1 MPVHLLDKIAKN
13 KNPDHISLKCVV
25 CWGLTDRNK
34 VLGVAIACSNTFGLV
49 TGAFLLGF
57 GLVEI
62 PRSMWRNADLQY
74 RQKVLSH
81 KIAKVA
87 VKLDDAHQELS
98 TAIVVYLT
106 LSLLQVPFF
115 LLQYGIFSF
124 THPIVAG

>member
-1 MPVHLLDKIAKN
+1 
-13 KNPDHISLKCVV
+13 
-25 CWGLTDRNK
+25 
-34 VLGVAIACSNTFGLV
+34 
-49 TGAFLLGF
+49 
-57 GLVEI
+57 
-62 PRSMWRNADLQY
+62 MWRNADLQY

-87 VKLDDAHQELS
+87 VKLDDVHQELS

-115 LLQYGIFSF
+115 WLQYGIFSF

>member
-1 MPVHLLDKIAKN
+1 
-13 KNPDHISLKCVV
+13 LKCAV

-124 THPIVAG
+124 TRPIVAG